1 MIRKTLS
8 NHISGTNK
16 EFRFRGIEPGR
27 IENFT
32 DACFALAITLLL
44 ISTSPPSSF
53 IQVKKFAWEVIPFGL
68 CITLVIL
75 IWHQH
80 FIFFFRYGLR
90 NSTVLILNAIFI
102 IIVLFYVYPLKFL
115 ARAILIPVTGLFGAT
130 EFNAE
135 LRQTYA
141 GSNMAELMIIYG
153 LGATAVFLVLA
164 LLYRYALKKSDEL
177 ELNEIEKFDTHTSML
192 ANVLMACVPLI
203 SVIIAFL
210 LRSSMWAGLISGLSY
225 FLYSPAMS
233 IFWRIKSRKRKQILV
248 NTSNSE
254 SATSAEQLNEVES
267 PVQTED
273 E

>member
-8 NHISGTNK
+8 DHISGTNP

-68 CITLVIL
+68 CITLVVL

-90 NSTVLILNAIFI
+90 NSTVLVLNAIFI

-115 ARAILIPVTGLFGAT
+115 ARAILIPLTDVFGAT

-153 LGATAVFLVLA
+153 LGAMAVFLVLA
-164 LLYRYALKKSDEL
+164 LLYRYALMKAAEL

-192 ANVLMACVPLI
+192 ANVVMACVPLV
-203 SVIIAFL
+203 SVVIAFL
-210 LRSSMWAGLISGLSY
+210 FRTSMWAGLISGLSY
-225 FLYSPAMS
+225 FLYSPAMT
-233 IFWRIKSRKRKQILV
+233 IFWKIKSKKRKEILEKSSHSD
-248 NTSNSE
+248 TSSSE
-254 SATSAEQLNEVES
+254 THVDEAELS
-267 PVQTED
+267 VQSDED
-273 E
+273 